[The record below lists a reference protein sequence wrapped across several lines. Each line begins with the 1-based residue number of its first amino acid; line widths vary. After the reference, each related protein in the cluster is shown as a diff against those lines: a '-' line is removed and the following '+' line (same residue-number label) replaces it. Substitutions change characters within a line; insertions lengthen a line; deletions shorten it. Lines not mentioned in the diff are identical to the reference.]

1 MTTTPNTSLGSADCT
16 LHGDLPA
23 GSYQT
28 CSLTYTAGPAGVD
41 DTGSLKITMRF
52 PTDCGTPQFNEPA
65 EANYT
70 TATASNGAHLHLRYD
85 VKDNIRPWGRTLYI
99 KILQGYLSEGDTI
112 TVVIGDRSSGSPGWR
127 LQTFLET
134 HFQLRVLVDR
144 YATYQYE
151 ALDPSPGFRIV
162 AGPPVRLVAVAPS
175 QAIPGQTITVRI
187 KREDTWG
194 NPVDQPWEK
203 HHQVSDEVGIQ
214 RLEIID
220 FKTGLTTATNP
231 IRVAEQH
238 ACNRYWADLH
248 GQSEETVGTN
258 TIDEYFHFARN
269 WGFLD
274 ACAHQGNDFQIT
286 DAFWETIQ
294 ETTARHHEPGH
305 FITFPGWEW
314 SGNTGLGGDRNVLFR
329 EEGTGM
335 ISRSCRA
342 LVTPDESRDDCS
354 HTVEDLFDTL
364 APYRPDVMLTPH
376 VGGRYADLARHDA
389 DLEPVVEVHSAWG
402 TFEWMLAD
410 AFERG
415 YRIGIVANS
424 DGHKGRP
431 GASYPGASTF
441 GSYGGLTGI
450 LADRLERDAIWQAY
464 QSRRVYATTGARI
477 FLDVTANDH
486 PMGSIVTATDK
497 HAPQLAVQ
505 VHGTSPLERVEVRNG
520 MQVLETL
527 RTYDNVAGST
537 RIKILWQ
544 GSQVRGRGRQTN
556 WDGGLE
562 IVGNRITG
570 LEPINFHNPEKSCEL
585 VNENHASWKST
596 TTGGVSGVILDL
608 AQADV
613 GTLRVQTTQQEF
625 ELSIAKLDI
634 SPRSYQPAG
643 LDKQISA
650 YRLPATGGSADLQFH
665 YQPRP
670 EDLRDGDNPLY
681 VCIVQEDG
689 HMAWSSPIY
698 WCCQTGA
705 TKSAGSAVPDRA

>member
-1 MTTTPNTSLGSADCT
+1 
-16 LHGDLPA
+16 
-23 GSYQT
+23 
-28 CSLTYTAGPAGVD
+28 
-41 DTGSLKITMRF
+41 
-52 PTDCGTPQFNEPA
+52 
-65 EANYT
+65 
-70 TATASNGAHLHLRYD
+70 
-85 VKDNIRPWGRTLYI
+85 RTLYI

-112 TVVIGDRSSGSPGWR
+112 TVVIGDRSGDSPGWR

-151 ALDPSPGFRIV
+151 ALEPSPGFRIV
-162 AGPPVRLVAVAPS
+162 PGLPVRLVAVAPS
-175 QAIPGQTITVRI
+175 QAIPGQSITVRV
-187 KREDTWG
+187 KREDAWG

-203 HHQVSDEVGIQ
+203 HQQVSDEAGIQ

-220 FKTGLTTATNP
+220 FKTGLATTTNP
-231 IRVAEQH
+231 IDVAEQH
-238 ACNRYWADLH
+238 PTNRYWADLH

-258 TIDEYFHFARN
+258 TIDEYFHFARH

-286 DAFWETIQ
+286 DAFWAAIQ
-294 ETTARHHEPGH
+294 ETTARHHEPGQ

-329 EEGTGM
+329 EEGTGI

-342 LVTPDESRDDCS
+342 LVKPEDAQDDCS
-354 HTVEDLFDTL
+354 HTVEDLFKTL
-364 APYRPDVMLTPH
+364 APYQPDVMLTPH
-376 VGGRYADLARHDA
+376 VGGRYADLERHA
-389 DLEPVVEVHSAWG
+389 GELEPVVEVHSAWG

-450 LADRLERDAIWQAY
+450 LAERLERDAIWEAY

-477 FLDVTANDH
+477 YLDVTGNEH
-486 PMGSIVTATDK
+486 PMGSIVETADTAT
-497 HAPQLAVQ
+497 PQLDVR
-505 VHGTSPLERVEVRNG
+505 VHGTSALERVEVRNA

-527 RTYDNVAGST
+527 RTYDSVEGST

-544 GSQVRGRGRQTN
+544 GSQVRGRGRQAN

-562 IVGNRITG
+562 IIGNHIKCMQ
-570 LEPINFHNPEKSCEL
+570 PINFHNPEKPCTL
-585 VNENHASWKST
+585 VDENHVSWKST

-608 AQADV
+608 AEANT
-613 GTLRVQTTQQEF
+613 GTLRVETTQQDF
-625 ELSIAKLDI
+625 
-634 SPRSYQPAG
+634 
-643 LDKQISA
+643 
-650 YRLPATGGSADLQFH
+650 
-665 YQPRP
+665 
-670 EDLRDGDNPLY
+670 
-681 VCIVQEDG
+681 
-689 HMAWSSPIY
+689 
-698 WCCQTGA
+698 
-705 TKSAGSAVPDRA
+705 

>member
-1 MTTTPNTSLGSADCT
+1 MTATSNTSLGTAHCT
-16 LHGDLPA
+16 LQGDLPA

-28 CSLTYTAGPAGVD
+28 CHLTYTAGPAGVD
-41 DTGSLKITMRF
+41 DTGSIKITMRF
-52 PTDCGTPQFNEPA
+52 PTDCGTPQFTEPA

-70 TATASNGAHLHLRYD
+70 TATASNGAHLSLRYD
-85 VKDNIRPWGRTLYI
+85 TKDNIRPWGRTLYI

-112 TVVIGDRSSGSPGWR
+112 TVVIGDRSGDSPGWR

-162 AGPPVRLVAVAPS
+162 PGTATRLIAIAPS
-175 QAIPGQTITVRI
+175 QATPGQAITVRI
-187 KREDTWG
+187 KREDSWG
-194 NPVDQPWEK
+194 NPVDDPWEED
-203 HHQVSDEVGIQ
+203 HTLPNQSGIE
-214 RLEIID
+214 RLEIVD
-220 FKTGLTTATNP
+220 SQTGLATTTNP
-231 IRVAEQH
+231 IDVADQH
-238 ACNRYWADLH
+238 PTNRYWADLH

-258 TIDEYFHFARN
+258 TIDEYFHFARH

-286 DAFWETIQ
+286 DAFWATIQ
-294 ETTARHHEPGH
+294 EATARHHEPGQ

-329 EEGTGM
+329 EEGTGI

-342 LVTPDESRDDCS
+342 LVKPEDAQDDCS
-354 HTVEDLFDTL
+354 HTVEDLFKTL
-364 APYRPDVMLTPH
+364 APYHPNVMLTPH
-376 VGGRYADLARHDA
+376 VGGRYADLERHDGE
-389 DLEPVVEVHSAWG
+389 LEPVVEVHSAWG

-450 LADRLERDAIWQAY
+450 LAERLERDAIWDAY

-477 FLDVTANDH
+477 YLDVTGDEH
-486 PMGSIVTATDK
+486 PMGSIVETADTT
-497 HAPQLAVQ
+497 APQLAVRI
-505 VHGTSPLERVEVRNG
+505 HGTSPLERVEVRNA

-527 RTYDNVAGST
+527 RTYDSVEGST

-562 IVGNRITG
+562 IIGNHIKCMQ
-570 LEPINFHNPEKSCEL
+570 PINFHNPEKPCAL
-585 VNENHASWKST
+585 VDENHVSWKST
-596 TTGGVSGVILDL
+596 TTGGVSGVILEL
-608 AQADV
+608 AEANA
-613 GTLRVQTTQQEF
+613 GTLRVQTTQQDF
-625 ELSIAKLDI
+625 ELPI
-634 SPRSYQPAG
+634 SELGMTAVSYQPEG
-643 LDKQISA
+643 LDKRISA
-650 YRLPATGGSADLQFH
+650 YRLPATDGSADLQFH

-681 VCIVQEDG
+681 VCVIQEDG
-689 HMAWSSPIY
+689 HMAWSSPVY
-698 WCCQTGA
+698 WCR
-705 TKSAGSAVPDRA
+705 KSLT